1 MSKFLLILVLF
12 NPETNA
18 YQEKVGM
25 FDTLKQCKEA
35 RVQVL
40 PTIKQYSKQGS
51 QFVLVCSKG
60 AFVNSVQ
67 S

>member
-12 NPETNA
+12 QPEANT

-25 FDTLKQCKEA
+25 FDTLKQCREA
-35 RVQVL
+35 QAQVL
-40 PTIKQYSKQGS
+40 PTLKQYSKQGS